1 MCYYVLSSAGQQ
13 LRNGSPLFPNSSQLI
28 TTPVNISSTPV
39 TSTDSQASLLVA
51 PAVRTSTPTL
61 TTTDNTIS
69 QANLLVAPAVRHGT
83 PNSTANPLISN
94 LTSSVA
100 PHAASLTTNMSS
112 GNSKFIPISSAGPSS

>member
-61 TTTDNTIS
+61 TTDNANR